1 MNSLVLWIL
10 RTLLALCLQIR
21 YPAVRFCEERP
32 VRRDPSYEI
41 YETYRYAYRQYG
53 YLFALSEDPKAAGD
67 GSFSDTE
74 VLPDGADGR
83 TQENST
89 AAVAGEASAFR
100 AGATGSLAGADSKN
114 ATNGEAAVDEGSSAV
129 SAQVEAAERSRIQD
143 YDYLMKHYF
152 SVHASTTA
160 ERSLMTADTLLKTDL
175 KLEKHP
181 DEPQILIYHTHASE
195 TYADYGRS
203 IRCDCGRS
211 RSISGPASLRAG
223 WNVIHDTTA
232 YDQKEGKLE
241 RSRPIPMRWRGSR
254 EFCRSIRASR

>member
-1 MNSLVLWIL
+1 M
-10 RTLLALCLQIR
+10 
-21 YPAVRFCEERP
+21 
-32 VRRDPSYEI
+32 RRDPSYEI

-129 SAQVEAAERSRIQD
+129 SAQVEAAERSRIQH
-143 YDYLMKHYF
+143 YD
-152 SVHASTTA
+152 
-160 ERSLMTADTLLKTDL
+160 
-175 KLEKHP
+175 
-181 DEPQILIYHTHASE
+181 
-195 TYADYGRS
+195 
-203 IRCDCGRS
+203 
-211 RSISGPASLRAG
+211 
-223 WNVIHDTTA
+223 
-232 YDQKEGKLE
+232 
-241 RSRPIPMRWRGSR
+241 
-254 EFCRSIRASR
+254 